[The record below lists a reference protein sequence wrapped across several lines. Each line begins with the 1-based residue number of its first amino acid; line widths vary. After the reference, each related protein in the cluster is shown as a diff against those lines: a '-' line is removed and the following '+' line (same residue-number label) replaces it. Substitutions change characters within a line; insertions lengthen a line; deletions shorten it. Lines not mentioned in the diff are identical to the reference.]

1 MELLLVLQQ
10 MKTSQ
15 LPTVAIANY
24 IIDHNTTVRQTAKKF
39 GILKSTVHEDVTKW
53 IYSFTG
59 ALRICKM
66 KINLY
71 IE

>member
-1 MELLLVLQQ
+1 MQQ

-15 LPTVAIANY
+15 LLTVVIANY
-24 IIDHNTTVRQTAKKF
+24 VIDHNTTVRQVAKKF
-39 GILKSTVHEDVTKW
+39 GIPKSTVHEDVTKW
-53 IYSFTG
+53 IYGFTG
-59 ALRICKM
+59 ALRIYKM